1 MGLLNLIVLTF
12 EILFYSMFMKFAK
25 NDGKF
30 YKYALLFLLAT
41 ILICIFNQNNLV
53 TYFVFVA
60 TSYIGLKYIIN
71 VKVSLFDM
79 LILLIM
85 LFVKLFIE
93 YFSVLIL
100 FNIIG
105 LGHFATT
112 MIFDFIKIIFVLL
125 AKNGIRTCYVKMKKL
140 WDNNNFY
147 IRYIFSCLTFIY
159 VIVTAILLIL
169 D

>member
-12 EILFYSMFMKFAK
+12 EILFYSMFMKFAM
-25 NDGKF
+25 NEGKF
-30 YKYALLFLLAT
+30 YRYVLLFLLAT

-60 TSYIGLKYIIN
+60 TSYVGLKYIVN
-71 VKVSLFDM
+71 VKTSLYDM
-79 LILLIM
+79 LVLLIM

-93 YFSVLIL
+93 YFSVLIF

-105 LGHFATT
+105 LGHITTT
-112 MIFDFIKIIFVLL
+112 MIFDYIKTSFIILTKD
-125 AKNGIRTCYVKMKKL
+125 KIRTYYIKMKKL